1 MWIRKYPSLV
11 GFRIYSYCN
20 FMDILTMKKI
30 LIITDNLPKQINGV
44 VTTYR
49 NIEICGKADGY
60 EIAYLTPADFSYI
73 DCPKYH
79 EVKLAWP
86 RNMGKKIAAIGPDY
100 IHVATEGPL
109 GIWARAYL
117 ANQDITHNSA
127 YHTKFPEGLRKLFG
141 IPEFIT
147 WRFVR
152 WFHKH
157 SGRVL
162 TTTDSMVREL
172 QAHGFGGEIVSWTR
186 GVDRAIFTPDLRE
199 NAPAKYLLCV
209 SRVSKEKNL
218 EKFLEMDYPGY
229 LKIMVGDGPMLDTY
243 KKKYPDVHFTG
254 FKTGPDLARY
264 YANAEVFV
272 FPSRW
277 ETFGIVMIEAMA
289 CGTPVAA
296 FPVQGPLDVVDE
308 GITGCLNDDLKQA
321 VRDAL
326 MLDRKL
332 VWNGSARWSWER
344 AWEIFRNNLV
354 PVTKL

>member
-1 MWIRKYPSLV
+1 MSKV
-11 GFRIYSYCN
+11 
-20 FMDILTMKKI
+20 
-30 LIITDNLPKQINGV
+30 LIITDNSPEQINGV

-60 EIAYLTPADFSYI
+60 EITYLTPEDFSYI

-79 EVKLAWP
+79 EIKLAWP

-109 GIWARAYL
+109 GIWARKYL
-117 ANQDITHNSA
+117 SICDIKHNTA
-127 YHTKFPEGLRKLFG
+127 YHTKFPEAIKKLFG
-141 IPEFIT
+141 IPESLT

-157 SGRVL
+157 SGKVL
-162 TTTDSMVREL
+162 TTTDSMVAEL
-172 QAHGFGGEIVSWTR
+172 KAHGFSGEVIPWTR
-186 GVDRAIFTPDLRE
+186 GVDCSIFHPNYRHDEINGR
-199 NAPAKYLLCV
+199 YLLCV

-218 EKFLEMDYPGY
+218 EDFFELDYPGY
-229 LKIMVGDGPMLDTY
+229 QKIMIGDGPMLEKY
-243 KKKYPDVHFTG
+243 KKQYPDVHFLG
-254 FKTGPDLARY
+254 FKTGEPLARY

-296 FPVQGPLDVVDE
+296 YPVQGPKDVIDQ
-308 GITGCLNDDLKQA
+308 GMTGFMNESLKDAVTACLQLN
-321 VRDAL
+321 RD
-326 MLDRKL
+326 R
-332 VWNGSARWSWER
+332 VYNGSLRWTWDR
-344 AWEIFRNNLV
+344 AWQIFRDNLI
-354 PVTKL
+354 PTK